1 MNKKVGLI
9 IVDGLGLNDKR
20 NGNAFAQAKTPTF
33 DMLLNKY
40 PHSKLQ
46 TSSFAVGL
54 PQNKP
59 GNSEIGH
66 LNIGA
71 GRTVT
76 SALTRINNDI
86 DNNQFIYNPNFRKVI
101 ALAKKKH
108 AKVHVIGLTSY
119 GGVHSNL
126 THMQRILNE
135 CGTNNVKT
143 VAHIIG
149 DGRDCQVGSIAYDMK
164 DLQDIDVEFGEIVK
178 IGTVSGRYYA
188 MDRDNNW
195 DRTRKTI
202 DAMMQVGPSYT
213 NLEDYFADLFSA
225 QQITDEFIIPAY
237 NGLAP
242 DCKLEKNDIVFI
254 INFRQD
260 RVRQL
265 SHMFKKSKLYTEQSP
280 AWDLN
285 LTLVTMVRYEGID
298 SDIVI
303 YPPQTVEHPLGEVIA
318 NAGLKQL
325 RIAETEKYAH
335 VTFFLDG
342 GKELD
347 YKNEKKILVP
357 SPKVATYDLKPQMSA
372 TEVTANLLDE
382 MPNFDF
388 FVCNY
393 ANPDMVG
400 HTGNFEAT
408 KLAVETVDACLQQ
421 VLVTAKEK
429 GYTLFIT
436 SDHGNCDKMLDENG
450 RPCTT
455 HSSAPVFFICT
466 DESIRLKDGAL
477 NNIAP
482 TILKYLGIDKPKEM
496 DKKPLY

>member
-1 MNKKVGLI
+1 
-9 IVDGLGLNDKR
+9 
-20 NGNAFAQAKTPTF
+20 
-33 DMLLNKY
+33 
-40 PHSKLQ
+40 
-46 TSSFAVGL
+46 
-54 PQNKP
+54 
-59 GNSEIGH
+59 
-66 LNIGA
+66 
-71 GRTVT
+71 
-76 SALTRINNDI
+76 
-86 DNNQFIYNPNFRKVI
+86 
-101 ALAKKKH
+101 
-108 AKVHVIGLTSY
+108 
-119 GGVHSNL
+119 
-126 THMQRILNE
+126 
-135 CGTNNVKT
+135 
-143 VAHIIG
+143 
-149 DGRDCQVGSIAYDMK
+149 
-164 DLQDIDVEFGEIVK
+164 
-178 IGTVSGRYYA
+178 
-188 MDRDNNW
+188 
-195 DRTRKTI
+195 
-202 DAMMQVGPSYT
+202 
-213 NLEDYFADLFSA
+213 
-225 QQITDEFIIPAY
+225 
-237 NGLAP
+237 
-242 DCKLEKNDIVFI
+242 
-254 INFRQD
+254 
-260 RVRQL
+260 
-265 SHMFKKSKLYTEQSP
+265 
-280 AWDLN
+280 
-285 LTLVTMVRYEGID
+285 MVRYEGID